1 MHRAS
6 VRLVC
11 LSTVIEMVHLIP
23 LVLLGLL
30 AGCGRTNEASQ
41 DSIPPRP
48 VPEVAVARV
57 SAQPLELPGQRG
69 PTSALLKTGALRLT
83 TRRTDQRFMDGNRIW
98 KVELHRGDDL
108 LASWDAASG
117 IKSRQNADRLWSPG
131 NAAPLPAGVY
141 SLGSPEPWG
150 DDLWFDLTPRF
161 NTTRSA
167 LGIHRCYP
175 GTGCICFPSRADI
188 DALAAWVRRGNL
200 RQVTVLN

>member
-1 MHRAS
+1 M
-6 VRLVC
+6 
-11 LSTVIEMVHLIP
+11 STAIEMPYLIP

-30 AGCGRTNEASQ
+30 SGCERSYRARQQST
-41 DSIPPRP
+41 PPRSVLEP
-48 VPEVAVARV
+48 SVVLV
-57 SAQPLELPGQRG
+57 SAKSRELPGQRG
-69 PTSALLKTGALRLT
+69 PTPAMLKMGAIRLT

-98 KVELHRGDDL
+98 KVEVHRGSDL

-150 DDLWFDLTPRF
+150 NDLWFDLTPRF
-161 NTTRSA
+161 NTSRSA
-167 LGIHRCYP
+167 LGIHRCYL

-200 RQVTVLN
+200 RQLTVLN